1 VHELIQAEETRQ
13 VSGVTPA
20 TAEVGNDPTAVV
32 DVQLMTCQPME
43 CKLGGTLVEHPQY
56 YL

>member
-1 VHELIQAEETRQ
+1 
-13 VSGVTPA
+13 
-20 TAEVGNDPTAVV
+20 VGNDPTTVV